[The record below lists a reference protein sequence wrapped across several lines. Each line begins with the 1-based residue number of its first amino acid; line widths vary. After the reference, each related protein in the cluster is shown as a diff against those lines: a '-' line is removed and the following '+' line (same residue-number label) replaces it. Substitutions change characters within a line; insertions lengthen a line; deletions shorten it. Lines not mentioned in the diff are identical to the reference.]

1 MAFLFLANSTGKAVS
16 FDTPEPFGPR
26 KRVQFSPGA
35 GDGRINSASCSNQIC
50 RTRHFMCGQYSN
62 HATRTALP
70 LARTPSVLSS
80 AEGLKKFVDIAP
92 SAYTSSKPA
101 CVYSSGVHPW
111 QVGYRRLGWPAQW

>member
-26 KRVQFSPGA
+26 KRVQSAPGA
-35 GDGRINSASCSNQIC
+35 GDGRIDSASCSNQVC

-70 LARTPSVLSS
+70 LARTPSAAYCLRAVLWNSLCGP
-80 AEGLKKFVDIAP
+80 ETEMGE
-92 SAYTSSKPA
+92 
-101 CVYSSGVHPW
+101 VYVKMIGRGSGH
-111 QVGYRRLGWPAQW
+111 